1 MILIYVVDS
10 RREVEEL
17 MHKRS
22 QRFGAK
28 ATIVMQEDEDSHNNQ
43 GHSGNFDSEDKQLA
57 KAYRLSGEAKI
68 KGVIEF
74 VDYLIESKRVFNEG
88 L

>member
-1 MILIYVVDS
+1 
-10 RREVEEL
+10 

-28 ATIVMQEDEDSHNNQ
+28 ATVVMQEEEDSYNQ
-43 GHSGNFDSEDKQLA
+43 GGQSNYESEDKQLA

-74 VDYLIESKRVFNEG
+74 VDYLIESKTQYSYN